1 MKAILFLALLCCANL
16 AQASRTLFQV
26 RCEDTMAR
34 AVTVM
39 STQENGYSIDNSKSF
54 RALTTLKGSAPENA
68 YVLGLTRTQSRL
80 EINLNGS
87 ILQDPLSGYECISPR
102 IAVSLYY
109 IPIII
114 YIGREFSPGTC
125 AYDEILAHEM
135 RHLKTY
141 LDYLPTVES
150 AVRKA
155 LAGRF
160 DNRPIYA
167 PIGQSQALLEQEID
181 KNWMPYIKSEMAKVE
196 QLQAAIDT
204 PQEYTRLSKVCKG
217 EVQSLIGP
225 ANRTRRQQ

>member
-1 MKAILFLALLCCANL
+1 MKAILFLALLCCAFP
-16 AQASRTLFQV
+16 AQAARTLFQA
-26 RCEDTMAR
+26 RCEDTMAK

-54 RALTTLKGSAPENA
+54 RALTSLKGAAPANA

-80 EINLNGS
+80 EINLNGG

-114 YIGREFSPGTC
+114 YIGSEFSPGTC

-141 LDYLPTVES
+141 LDHLPKVES
-150 AVRKA
+150 VVRKA
-155 LAGRF
+155 LSERF
-160 DNRPIYA
+160 DNKPLYA
-167 PIGQSQALLEQEID
+167 RRGQARAALQREVD
-181 KNWMPYIKSEMAKVE
+181 TGWMPYMKRELVRVEAKQV
-196 QLQAAIDT
+196 LIDT
-204 PQEYTRLSKVCKG
+204 PQEYARLSRVCKG

-225 ANRTRRQQ
+225 AKRARR

>member
-1 MKAILFLALLCCANL
+1 MKAILFLVLLWCANG
-16 AQASRTLFQV
+16 AQASRTLFQA
-26 RCEDTMAR
+26 RCEDTMAK

-54 RALTTLKGSAPENA
+54 RTLTALKGPATEGA

-87 ILQDPLSGYECISPR
+87 VLQDPLSGYECISPR

-114 YIGREFSPGTC
+114 YVGSEFSPGTC
-125 AYDEILAHEM
+125 VYDEVLAHEM

-141 LDYLPTVES
+141 LEHLPKVES
-150 AVRKA
+150 VVRKA
-155 LAGRF
+155 LSQRF
-160 DNRPIYA
+160 DNKPLYA
-167 PIGQSQALLEQEID
+167 LSGQARNALQREVD
-181 KNWMPYIKSEMAKVE
+181 TGWMPYMKRELIKVE
-196 QLQAAIDT
+196 ANQALIDT
-204 PQEYTRLSKVCKG
+204 PQEYARLSRVCKG

-225 ANRTRRQQ
+225 AKRTRR